1 MFLSFCNN
9 IFYVSDFPLNLERR
23 RIRKAIN
30 KDRISIYLFAYFIFG
45 CTEYSLLCEGF
56 SLVAESGGY
65 SLVVVTWA
73 PHYSDF
79 SCCGAQ
85 ALGHLGFSG

>member
-23 RIRKAIN
+23 RTPKAVN
-30 KDRISIYLFAYFIFG
+30 KDRISIYLFACFIFG
-45 CTEYSLLCEGF
+45 CAGSSVLCEGF
-56 SLVAESGGY
+56 SLVVESGGD

-73 PHYSDF
+73 HYGDF
-79 SCCGAQ
+79 GAQ
-85 ALGHLGFSG
+85 ALGRCITQAQ